1 MIPRGSLLNAATVF
15 VGGLIGWLLSR
26 QIDPSYQQIAMNGL
40 GIVTVGIGMKMLLGS
55 KNIIAV
61 AAAIALGGMLGLA
74 LGIQAGIGAFA
85 EWVKHQLGLTHDAQF
100 VNTVIGTSVLFCVGP
115 MTLLGCMQ
123 DRLERK
129 IDLLALKSTMDGIGA
144 IFFAAISGPA
154 VMVVSVVVLVFQ
166 SLLTFSAKALAPL
179 AKDDELLSE
188 FSGAGGVMLI
198 GTGINLLELK
208 QLPVANYL
216 PSLALA
222 PLFIWGARRIKKP
235 QDSGSSSESTN

>member
-15 VGGLIGWLLSR
+15 VGGLIGWGLSR
-26 QIDPSYQQIAMNGL
+26 QIDASYQQIAMNGL

-74 LGIQAGIGAFA
+74 LGIQSGIGAFA
-85 EWVKHQLGLTHDAQF
+85 EWVKGLLGLTQDAQF

-123 DRLERK
+123 DRLEKR

-144 IFFAAISGPA
+144 IFFAAVSGPA
-154 VMVVSVVVLVFQ
+154 VMVVSLVVLVFQ
-166 SLLTFSAKALAPL
+166 SLLTFSAKALEPL
-179 AKDDELLSE
+179 SKDEELLSE

-222 PLFIWGARRIKKP
+222 PLFVWGARRI
-235 QDSGSSSESTN
+235 SRAR